1 MHYLRKL
8 TISIALIIS
17 FGIGAQNPETFKS
30 PKKYLQIG
38 FNFGKFEQEGLA
50 PLHSDIGASLT
61 MFHSFWILKPGT
73 QRFKLGIEA
82 SWCDFD
88 YNRYKVNMASEQDGS
103 LSYTFHQ
110 GNIGAQIGLGVDF
123 HFNRNLRLH
132 ARSCY
137 NPAFSAMYID
147 DEFKYAFANCISSG
161 LILTWKRIGVGVDF
175 KFGKAK
181 YKNLN
186 FVYNYDDEEEFDEEF
201 DETQQPSST
210 GNNERIPVKLFNI
223 KTSLVFNF

>member
-1 MHYLRKL
+1 MHYLRKF
-8 TISIALIIS
+8 TISIALLIS

-103 LSYTFHQ
+103 HSYTFHQ

-123 HFNRNLRLH
+123 HFNHNAVATTPHFRL
-132 ARSCY
+132 C
-137 NPAFSAMYID
+137 
-147 DEFKYAFANCISSG
+147 
-161 LILTWKRIGVGVDF
+161 ILTT
-175 KFGKAK
+175 
-181 YKNLN
+181 NLN
-186 FVYNYDDEEEFDEEF
+186 TLLPIAF
-201 DETQQPSST
+201 PLGWCWH
-210 GNNERIPVKLFNI
+210 GNA
-223 KTSLVFNF
+223 